1 MNTWTKFY
9 GIIGLVS
16 TMGKNGF
23 DFNARVSKLSEKTC
37 YYAEKAF
44 EKLKE
49 ASTKAKENWA
59 WTAQKNEEAKESCQ
73 DWEKWAEQKWEEAKQ
88 QEELNED
95 WNNLHGV
102 HFYARTLRAEE
113 RQNNLW
119 KNNPERRYTLPRQEK
134 ISRPSCLRNILS
146 LY

>member
-23 DFNARVSKLSEKTC
+23 DFNARVSKLSENTC

-49 ASTKAKENWA
+49 ASTKAKETWA
-59 WTAQKNEEAKESCQ
+59 WTAEKNEKAKESCQ

-95 WNNLHGV
+95 WNNLHGAS
-102 HFYARTLRAEE
+102 FYARILRAEE

-119 KNNPERRYTLPRQEK
+119 KTTQK
-134 ISRPSCLRNILS
+134 DAILF
-146 LY
+146 LNKKKLVVLVVCEIF